1 MNKKIYIIILIF
13 LPIFLSFNISFT
25 AYADKCN
32 TESTF
37 LGIPRWNDGLCREN
51 TDEIEISQE
60 EPMNDVILIILNV
73 LSIVIRI
80 SSYIAVGLVIWGGFQ
95 YILAAGDS
103 SKISNAKKTISNA
116 LIGLLIALSAIAIVA
131 FVKGA
136 L

>member
-1 MNKKIYIIILIF
+1 
-13 LPIFLSFNISFT
+13 
-25 AYADKCN
+25 
-32 TESTF
+32 
-37 LGIPRWNDGLCREN
+37 
-51 TDEIEISQE
+51 
-60 EPMNDVILIILNV
+60 MNDVILIILNV